1 MLNQTIP
8 QMHILSE
15 QDIPGLIELSSSVE
29 WDYNAE
35 ELRTILAIGTVYG
48 HKNEANQLVSCAAVI
63 PYEDELATI
72 GMVIVHSSC
81 RGLGLGRSLM
91 KACMEAVPLDS
102 AVMLIATK
110 EGQPLY
116 ESLGFVTVDSI
127 HKWIRKNF
135 SPLTH
140 EPHSEPIDIV
150 PMKESDLPAVN
161 ELDARAVG
169 SKRSSFLHARM
180 QQAKT
185 CMVVQ
190 DQEGTIVGFGYAVQ
204 GPINLVAG
212 PIVARNPAEA
222 TSLLCKLTDG
232 HEGNIR
238 IDVPDGQE
246 AFLRFLAQNGFE
258 KSNQPPVMIARAKS
272 LPRRSG
278 HYFGIG
284 AQIFG

>member
-8 QMHILSE
+8 LLHVLSE
-15 QDIPGLIELSSSVE
+15 LDIPGLIELSSSVE

-35 ELRTILAIGTVYG
+35 ELRTVLAIGTVYG

-63 PYEDELATI
+63 PYEDQLATI

-102 AVMLIATK
+102 AIMLIATK

-116 ESLGFVTVDSI
+116 ESMGFVTVDTI
-127 HKWIRKNF
+127 HKSIRKNV
-135 SPLTH
+135 SPLTN
-140 EPHSEPIDIV
+140 EPASEFVDIV
-150 PMKESDLPAVN
+150 PMKESDLTAAI
-161 ELDARAVG
+161 ELDALAVG
-169 SKRSSFLHARM
+169 SKRSAFLYTRM

-185 CMVVQ
+185 CLVIK
-190 DQEGTIVGFGYAVQ
+190 DQEGTIVGFGFAVQ

-212 PIVARNPAEA
+212 PIVARNSAEA
-222 TSLLCKLTDG
+222 TSLLCKLTEG
-232 HEGNIR
+232 HEGHIR

-246 AFLRFLAQNGFE
+246 DFLRFLAQNEFE
-258 KSNQPPVMIARAKS
+258 KASQPPVMIARANS
-272 LPRRSG
+272 LPPRSG